1 MHASLACAAAKAVAV
16 RKYLGGN
23 PMPVRVRP
31 RADPGLGLQDRRY
44 FWCFANRDLT
54 CSNNGGR
61 SLLTVHRDRAHDRV
75 LGLLVLFECFE
86 LRQASDVPRGALYR
100 IGDTRGISG
109 YGRPV
114 RRARHL
120 RNNNAATARLYR
132 DVGV

>member
-1 MHASLACAAAKAVAV
+1 M
-16 RKYLGGN
+16 
-23 PMPVRVRP
+23 
-31 RADPGLGLQDRRY
+31 
-44 FWCFANRDLT
+44 CFANSDLT
-54 CSNNGGR
+54 RSNSGGR
-61 SLLTVHRDRAHDRV
+61 SLLTVSQTTSQATSIPIGRLAYHRDRAHDRV
-75 LGLLVLFECFE
+75 LGLLVLFEGFE
-86 LRQASDVPRGALYR
+86 VLQVSDVARGALYR